1 MRLEV
6 FSGLNSKMVLLTIS
20 IAMVRLLCLISRS
33 KLYFKGLLSTVQVD
47 SENSQ
52 GRLRAL
58 KSEETMKAFLL
69 GLEVGLWLVEEKM
82 AANPV
87 PVLKC
92 W

>member
-1 MRLEV
+1 
-6 FSGLNSKMVLLTIS
+6 MVLLTIS